1 MYSSFLL
8 SSKEIS
14 IFKGHLGLWLWL
26 IPARSGVQFSK
37 SHGFALERGSE
48 GKKKRGLLSKNKPI

>member
-37 SHGFALERGSE
+37 SHGFALERLGGEEKE
-48 GKKKRGLLSKNKPI
+48 GTVVKE